1 MKITKKLLREII
13 EQEIKSILSEDN
25 TFYPSGPHYR
35 SLVNTLTKIRD
46 EDLALLKDSRT
57 HNSANIKTV
66 HDSIYNKLTTVIDDW
81 KRARAGTRQQQGRD
95 HGFVRSGYASD
106 MDDAESKEKARRTSN
121 R

>member
-57 HNSANIKTV
+57 HN
-66 HDSIYNKLTTVIDDW
+66 KLTTVIDDW